1 MYLFFTI
8 LAFMA
13 LCVSGFFPETVRDSD
28 VDLVNLS
35 PYRRDARQLIG
46 SKIKVNYLAAL
57 VANADELKLPIN
69 ENATQTLTRIE
80 LPNTFDQLT
89 DDGTESPYD
98 EAGVMK
104 NHVPDPD
111 GTGAYTMNC
120 MYGNIML
127 QLRELKDIQ
136 ADSADDVNKIWS
148 NTYQSD
154 MVFTTTIGENS
165 KLWAAQD
172 KYPNLEGRS
181 REYDSQQTCWPT
193 HGFHL
198 HTGSGD
204 NANVS
209 FGGRPMRLAGYHMGP
224 LCSASE
230 YFDVAR
236 RECTRCTS
244 GQMPDWFSSIYIRKY
259 DDAQFYDE
267 SCGGMA
273 AKFENTSQRFLGNKG
288 GPYFC
293 RKLIEKIGFADLHG
307 GLDPSSAIDPT
318 IIQCLHQSCAKDID
332 IEFQKIKPV
341 ESWGFKNLHMGNYN
355 PFPPIECKA
364 QVAEAEDRRGVCGRC
379 SLLSPFCESKPFA
392 SGAVDKETCQS
403 ERAGSVPWGL
413 HTINRKDYSY
423 SIPEYNENMALYFL
437 PDELR
442 FEGPDLSKYMGKTRE
457 QMQLEYCFHMNIDQT
472 CLPAAEVKKAPTPIA
487 VLPTKNIFVDEGNL
501 EPPYYEFFLTED
513 CSSDELTN
521 TGNDTYI
528 LESNVEYIFARCG
541 NASTHPF
548 NVHPLGDDPNY
559 IGISNDTLRILRTG
573 ATGKLYEWYCS
584 SHPTIM
590 KGKFVAKQEDH
601 SHRMLYEIQ
610 SQTVTPA
617 AATSTTGDGAS
628 TSTKLASRLLVSNTK
643 VEKNPLKKLKPAR
656 AKLVRP
662 LSTIQSRVLLVD
674 VATETPEGI
683 SELAQRQ
690 GWDLGERINGFEFF
704 IEDASNITACAEAVK
719 EVYPEANGASFDV
732 HSKHCYASVNS
743 TAHNSNNRYVSAY
756 FPTVVI
762 PPAIGFHLPNE
773 WQINHISSPST
784 VSVGYGLQVPDRDN
798 EYSGFVINGSGYVR
812 GYTDTDNINFYTF
825 YRFNLHEDLGTI
837 KSWHYSIE
845 YLDSEDA
852 MVDTPN
858 KNRREIIAIGANNIA
873 QDGKP
878 WASLHV
884 VETSGLGKEK
894 SLCLAGY
901 MSKSIRKIHGIAVLP
916 FTQEDMYLD
925 ISVKKTTLHKV
936 EGGAGFT
943 GGLDEKN
950 RKYDNGMIVASI
962 TDPTG
967 QIRTWVSSYNGVPMD
982 TSPSNPGD
990 VYNSFSIKWSRYA
1003 VHKVQMERDYL
1014 LMAVIDDETNTVYVW
1029 DGDIDEDESFQVI
1042 PGKGIVSD
1050 ADNSRYGTKSES
1062 AIVLPIRDLYWTAD
1076 EKLIVMTDIDV
1087 FMYTRIREDLPYA
1100 LCQNKK
1106 RQQEINA
1113 LVDPGYSWSLSHF
1126 CDLEP
1131 KPCQPGKYQDE
1142 RGKQSCKNCAP
1153 GQFQPGETST
1163 SCIECARGRFQYLE
1177 AETSCEDC
1185 MPGFFSGETGSP
1197 GLGPGEHA
1205 SLMLDYVCEKCP
1217 VGYFSMEKS
1226 ATHCKKCV
1234 SPDHCDIESQI
1245 LPHATCTPG
1254 SDEWEKHTDHVHE
1267 YCCSTEKYSADY
1279 VRTLNMPVD
1288 WRFAPNIYCV
1298 NRRKLKVQ
1306 RAVTDCGDFSKMI
1319 QDAMNRKVEDD
1330 LLDSLSRIDLDD
1342 IDNADSSDLD
1352 TLLVSLDSLVL
1363 AEEEGDD
1370 LVQARADLE
1379 ANYTLEL
1386 IQNIT
1391 SKYIECEIANHD
1403 VLVDNNKF
1411 SQIASNVTGILRSQT
1426 ELPRGVMYETQAFI
1440 NDSFFNLTFEE
1451 AFSADTA
1458 GCFATVEPKTI
1469 YPQVKAC
1476 CGDFADTNP
1485 QLFKEDGTL
1494 SVAPGENL
1502 YCFDVYESE
1511 NVDPKAYD
1519 PLTMTMN
1526 DMIPIN
1532 NEDTEQTGDDEDI
1545 EVDDLGGYLGC
1556 FIRKEN
1562 YTNFHPLIPEIAE
1575 CCPAAMDEVRN
1586 ATWNEWD
1593 FATEVGAASCY
1604 TAANGEC
1611 FIKYSFYNES
1621 KTVKT
1626 PVPAFVQEGL
1636 CQDSGYTS
1644 VPEKLEVFAEQDCPD
1659 EWESTFIKQR
1669 TIFTTALTLNGEC
1682 DEGWVENFGELEYRA
1697 VYAGTCSDI
1706 GFDDVGMTDCYGSEI
1721 WKDYF
1726 DDTKYDELEWTG
1738 LPDANTIPSTCVL
1751 APLIEVTECE
1761 YVSNVSNAAILTR
1774 ECFTSNQKYTANQ
1787 MEELFGYKTN
1797 YAFHTQSC
1805 TEQNPCL
1812 CARETS
1818 CSKLDTICSP
1828 ENPCMCAL
1836 NTTECVYSPELNVT
1850 DCECQDHVEIPSPGT
1865 STFLTTH
1872 DNYTIYELTKTIL
1885 PRDFNLVQGVS
1896 VTTGA
1901 LVVNKDQWENIT
1913 KDDLPL
1919 GIARSIDSWNG
1930 FYDENYLYNVKAYDT
1945 EEVLIDMKGGID
1957 WEATRG
1963 TDEFRY
1969 CRHEFEVISD
1979 EIREMSV
1986 NMFNA
1991 TANETYL
1998 VKENQT
2004 IQVTSLDAIYCS
2016 SFFPIA
2022 RLADTGD
2029 WTCSSV
2035 QECPYWEFWPR
2046 PINAYGFVETDPCL
2060 CDGVKQYGGYCI
2072 PDMSYVL
2079 PKKGD
2084 PFQVAFD
2091 THYSQVPGTEIA
2103 MSQDGSTF
2111 VTTLNDNIQ
2120 AYSIGDPVIGGSV
2133 TQKGSALASSDN
2145 VAIVMSGD
2153 GTTFAKMTLFDN
2165 KLQIFGYSSQWS
2177 LQKEFSVS
2185 AQATNWNYEIIQ
2197 TGTCASN
2204 GMTPIADYY
2213 DCSASAAAFP
2223 SITFAGGGNYGSTI
2237 PNCWRT
2243 DAGQTLR
2250 WNNQATLTANAKPAV
2265 CKKLPE
2271 LAMSKDGKT
2280 IAVTQ
2285 AGSSIQVYH
2294 MSNSVWQ
2301 ERASISTSEAPLYV
2315 DVSDDGSVIAFSTAG
2330 AAFIYEWENS
2340 AWVQRGDS
2348 IVDSNS
2354 QLGKIALSGDSRSI
2368 AIYKSVDKTVEVY
2381 AWKSTYWK
2389 RRGASV
2395 QADATKGLHV
2405 SSDNS
2410 VMVTCA
2416 EHVNLYM
2423 YKRKAWTLMH
2433 SGVFNAESCSLSHDG
2448 SMVGVVGSSK
2458 IKLMTTSLES
2468 DIYATEEIWV
2478 TDLDEY
2484 FKQESYEKYASEC
2497 PIGSIMKA
2505 SAQSNITDIDWWE
2518 DAYDRACMCDGSMCN
2533 GYAAHDLLVGLSE
2546 DIDQD
2551 KLLTMTCASDGC
2563 LYDIIDSDR
2572 WSVTEE
2578 YAKDCSGAVSEVC
2591 GIYSFGRFN
2600 DKMPFQPLYGV
2611 YDEDGDVNTGMFK
2624 CPFQNGMRRND
2635 FRMDST
2641 LDGGIFFRDGD
2652 FDLAPN
2658 GKPQLCACGAKTCH
2672 YNQYC
2677 RVTEDGTGFCGNT
2690 KNELE
2695 TKVLEASVLDACA
2708 VVPEVIFQVELG
2720 NFAAPTDCTCGD
2732 KFCKEG
2738 QYCTSKGCRECVCGE
2753 YEYEHVDFRLSTCHE
2768 ISDCELGEYVSK
2780 IQTRYSDRECAQCE
2794 HDVTYSPFQ
2803 NAYSCEP
2810 CKICTGEVISKC
2822 NIVNNTIFAK
2832 VCPDGQRDRGGTCTD
2847 ICERT
2852 QHEMPDG
2859 SCIDFCDYGTYF
2871 DEDQC
2876 VDCPQGTYTVKR
2888 GQDLARSG
2896 EIEDVCR
2903 PHKVCNFLTH
2913 FYAQSPNASFP
2924 GRCATRY
2931 KGHCGI
2937 RIQGD
2942 EYNDDNC
2949 TQLRVVNN
2957 RDIIRAHA
2965 FTKNISDTDFMPF
2978 DSENTVTNAN
2988 AIRLKTSQYG
2998 CPAQTFVWTGSLW
3011 RGSDRELILQG
3022 DRLYCHIIGGG
3033 NFGSYS
3039 LDANYLEYE
3048 YKVVIPREHGE
3059 LFEDEILDALEL
3071 LETNTLSSK
3080 RATYSTFKTVAR
3092 YISADLKSGFVNGY
3106 LDVELRL
3113 RTRVFAHLDA
3123 RTVNKFN
3130 FVTPFSLDSVDSDI
3144 EQVFLSKESDID
3156 FTQSPFEC
3164 ESIEDGIY
3172 LCVR

>member
-1 MYLFFTI
+1 MYFFFTV

-13 LCVSGFFPETVRDSD
+13 LSVSGFFPEMVRDSD
-28 VDLVNLS
+28 VDLVNLA

-46 SKIKVNYLAAL
+46 SKIKVNYLSSL
-57 VANADELKLPIN
+57 VANPNQLKLPIN
-69 ENATQTLTRIE
+69 DNATALLTQIE
-80 LPNTFDQLT
+80 LQPGEN
-89 DDGTESPYD
+89 PYD
-98 EAGVMK
+98 ESGIMK
-104 NHVPDPD
+104 NAEPDPD
-111 GTGAYTMNC
+111 GTDALTMNC
-120 MYGNIML
+120 MYGNIL
-127 QLRELKDIQ
+127 IQLRELKDIQ
-136 ADSADDVNKIWS
+136 SDYGEGVDKIWS

-154 MVFTTTIGENS
+154 MILTTTIGENS

-172 KYPNLEGRS
+172 KYPDLEDKS
-181 REYDSQQTCWPT
+181 RVYASQQTCWPT

-198 HTGSGD
+198 HTGGGD
-204 NANVS
+204 NVEVS
-209 FGGRPMRLAGYHMGP
+209 YGQTSMRLAGYHLGP
-224 LCSASE
+224 LCTSAE

-236 RECTRCTS
+236 RECARCTS

-273 AKFENTSQRFLGNKG
+273 SKFENVSQRFLGNKD

-293 RKLIEKIGFADLHG
+293 RKLIEGIGFADLHG
-307 GLDPSSAIDPT
+307 GLDPQSALDPAV
-318 IIQCLHQSCAKDID
+318 IQCLHQSCAKDID
-332 IEFQKIKPV
+332 IEFQKIQPV
-341 ESWGFKNLHMGNYN
+341 EAWGFKNLHMGNYN

-364 QVAEAEDRRGVCGRC
+364 SVAQAEDRRGECGRC
-379 SLLSPFCESKPFA
+379 SILSPFCESKPIA
-392 SGAVDKETCQS
+392 SGTSDKPSCQS
-403 ERAGSVPWGL
+403 QRDGSVPWGL
-413 HTINRKDYSY
+413 HTINRKDYMY
-423 SIPEYNENMALYFL
+423 SIPEYNENMALHIM

-472 CLPAAEVKKAPTPIA
+472 CLPAGSVKKAPTPLA

-501 EPPYYEFFLTED
+501 EPPYYHFFLNED

-521 TGNDTYI
+521 TGNDTYV
-528 LESNVEYIFARCG
+528 LESNVEYVFARCG

-559 IGISNDTLRILRTG
+559 IGISNDTLRIQRTG

-590 KGKFVAKQEDH
+590 KGKFVAKQEGH
-601 SHRMLYEIQ
+601 SHRRLYEIQ
-610 SQTVTPA
+610 SQTVTPT
-617 AATSTTGDGAS
+617 AATSTTSDGAS
-628 TSTKLASRLLVSNTK
+628 TSTKLASRLLVQ
-643 VEKNPLKKLKPAR
+643 EKNPLKRLKPAR
-656 AKLVRP
+656 AKLVMP
-662 LSTIQSRVLLVD
+662 LSSVRSRVLLVD
-674 VATETPEGI
+674 DTQRGPDEI
-683 SELAQRQ
+683 SELAQKQ
-690 GWDLGERINGFEFF
+690 GWDLGERINGFEYF
-704 IEDASNITACAEAVK
+704 IEDAMNITACAEAIK
-719 EVYPEANGASFDV
+719 DAYPEANGASFDV
-732 HSKHCYASVNS
+732 HSKHCFASVNS
-743 TAHNSNNRYVSAY
+743 TSHNSNKRYVSKHFA
-756 FPTVVI
+756 PVVI
-762 PPAIGFHLPNE
+762 PPAIGFHLPKE

-784 VSVGYGLQVPDRDN
+784 VSVGFGLEVPDKQG

-812 GYTDTDNINFYTF
+812 GFTNIDDVNFYRL

-845 YLDSEDA
+845 YLDSEEA
-852 MVDTPN
+852 MVEAPKKT
-858 KNRREIIAIGANNIA
+858 RREIIAIGANNIA
-873 QDGKP
+873 QDGKS

-884 VETSGLGKEK
+884 IETSGIGKEK
-894 SLCLAGY
+894 SLCLAGFL
-901 MSKSIRKIHGIAVLP
+901 SKSIREIHGIAVLP
-916 FTQEDMYLD
+916 FTQNDIYLD
-925 ISVKKTTLHKV
+925 PTLNKTTLHKV

-943 GGLDEKN
+943 GSLDEKN

-967 QIRTWVSSYNGVPMD
+967 RIKTWVSSYNGVPMD
-982 TSPSNPGD
+982 TGPSNPGD
-990 VYNSFSIKWSRYA
+990 VYNPFSIKWNRYA

-1050 ADNSRYGTKSES
+1050 ADNSRYGAKPES

-1076 EKLIVMTDIDV
+1076 EKLIVLTDIDV
-1087 FMYTRIREDLPYA
+1087 FMYTRIREDLPFA

-1113 LVDPGYSWSLSHF
+1113 LIDPGYSWSLSHF
-1126 CDLEP
+1126 CEIEP
-1131 KPCQPGKYQDE
+1131 EPCQPGKYQDE
-1142 RGKQSCKNCAP
+1142 RGKQSCKNCAL

-1163 SCIECARGRFQYLE
+1163 SCIECARGRFQYVE
-1177 AETSCEDC
+1177 GETSCENC

-1205 SLMLDYVCEKCP
+1205 SIMLDYVCEKCP
-1217 VGYFSMEKS
+1217 IGYFSMEKS

-1245 LPHATCTPG
+1245 FPHAQCTPD
-1254 SDEWEKHTDHVHE
+1254 SDEWEKHTDHIHE
-1267 YCCSTEKYSADY
+1267 YCCSTEKYSAQY
-1279 VRTLNMPVD
+1279 ITTLNMPID
-1288 WRFAPNIYCV
+1288 WRLQPNIYCV
-1298 NRRKLKVQ
+1298 NRRKIKVQ
-1306 RAVTDCGDFSKMI
+1306 SPVTDCGDFSKMI
-1319 QDAMNRKVEDD
+1319 KDAMKRQVEDD
-1330 LLDSLSRIDLDD
+1330 LLDSLGRLDLDD
-1342 IDNADSSDLD
+1342 IENADSSDLD
-1352 TLLVSLDSLVL
+1352 ILLVSLDSLV
-1363 AEEEGDD
+1363 AKEEEGEDP
-1370 LVQARADLE
+1370 VQARADIE
-1379 ANYTLEL
+1379 SNYTLAL

-1391 SKYIECEIANHD
+1391 STYIECQMANQD
-1403 VLVDNNKF
+1403 VITDNFEFTK
-1411 SQIASNVTGILRSQT
+1411 IASNITDILRSQT
-1426 ELPRGVMYETQAFI
+1426 ELPRGVMFETEAFI
-1440 NDSFFNLTFEE
+1440 NNSFFNQTFEE

-1458 GCFATVEPKTI
+1458 DCFATVEPKTI
-1469 YPQVKAC
+1469 YPQLKAC
-1476 CGDFADTNP
+1476 CDDFADTNP
-1485 QLFKEDGTL
+1485 QLFKEDGSL
-1494 SVAPGENL
+1494 NVAPGENL
-1502 YCFDVYESE
+1502 YCFDVYEAE
-1511 NVDPKAYD
+1511 NVDPIAYD
-1519 PLTMTMN
+1519 PITMTMN
-1526 DMIPIN
+1526 DIILENNEDIPESD
-1532 NEDTEQTGDDEDI
+1532 EDTEQNI
-1545 EVDDLGGYLGC
+1545 GGFLGC

-1586 ATWNEWD
+1586 STWNVWD
-1593 FATEVGAASCY
+1593 FSTEDGAASCY
-1604 TAANGEC
+1604 TATNGDC
-1611 FIKYSFYNES
+1611 YIHYSFYNES
-1621 KTVKT
+1621 KTEQT
-1626 PVPAFVQEGL
+1626 PVPAFIQEGL
-1636 CQDSGYTS
+1636 CQDVGYTYI
-1644 VPEKLEVFAEQDCPD
+1644 PETVEVVAERECPD
-1659 EWESTFIKQR
+1659 EWKSTFINQR
-1669 TIFTTALTLNGEC
+1669 TIFTTALTQDGEC
-1682 DEGWVENFGELEYRA
+1682 DEGWTENFGELEYRA
-1697 VYAGTCSDI
+1697 LYTGTCSDI
-1706 GFDDVGMTDCYGSEI
+1706 GFDVIEMRDCYGSEI

-1726 DDTKYDELEWTG
+1726 DNTKYDQLEWEG
-1738 LPDANTIPSTCVL
+1738 IPDARAIPSTCVL
-1751 APLIEVTECE
+1751 APLVEVTECE
-1761 YVSNVSNAAILTR
+1761 DEPNGGQ
-1774 ECFTSNQKYTANQ
+1774 ECFTSNKRYTAEQ
-1787 MEELFGYKTN
+1787 IEKLFEYLVNGT
-1797 YAFHTQSC
+1797 HTQLC
-1805 TEQNPCL
+1805 TEEHPCL
-1812 CARETS
+1812 CARETT
-1818 CSKLDTICSP
+1818 CSKLDTICSA
-1828 ENPCMCAL
+1828 ENPCMCTL
-1836 NTTECVYSPELNVT
+1836 NTTECVYAPEINVT
-1850 DCECQDHVEIPSPGT
+1850 ECECLDHIETPSPGK
-1865 STFLTTH
+1865 STFLTSH
-1872 DNYTIYELTKTIL
+1872 DNYTEYELTKTIL
-1885 PRDFNLVQGVS
+1885 PREFNLVQGVS
-1896 VTTGA
+1896 VDTGA
-1901 LVVNKDQWENIT
+1901 LIVNKDQWENIT

-1919 GIARSIDSWNG
+1919 GISRSADSWNG
-1930 FYDENYLYNVKAYDT
+1930 YYDENYLYNVKAYET

-1969 CRHEFEVISD
+1969 CRHQFEVIND
-1979 EIREMSV
+1979 KVIEMSV

-1998 VKENQT
+1998 VKQNQT
-2004 IQVTSLDAIYCS
+2004 VKVTSLDAIYCS

-2022 RLADTGD
+2022 RLTDTGD

-2091 THYSQVPGTEIA
+2091 THYSQVPGTKIA

-2133 TQKGSALASSDN
+2133 AQKGSALASSDN
-2145 VAIVMSGD
+2145 VAIVMSDD

-2177 LQKEFSVS
+2177 LQKEFVVS
-2185 AQATNWNYEIIQ
+2185 AQATNWNYEIVL

-2204 GMTPIADYY
+2204 GAVEPISQAD
-2213 DCSASAAAFP
+2213 CEAAT
-2223 SITFAGGGNYGSTI
+2223 IELGLGDGGGSYGELGYAGSWTGDPRPRCTYYHTYDQKVRYI
-2237 PNCWRT
+2237 TT
-2243 DAGQTLR
+2243 DDKVTGASSSY
-2250 WNNQATLTANAKPAV
+2250 QAI

-2285 AGSSIQVYH
+2285 SKSSIQVYH
-2294 MSNSVWQ
+2294 MSNSGWQ
-2301 ERASISTSEAPLYV
+2301 ERASITTSGVPLYV
-2315 DVSDDGSVIAFSTAG
+2315 DVSDDGSMIAISTAG
-2330 AAFIYEWENS
+2330 AAYIYEWENS
-2340 AWVQRGDS
+2340 AWTQRGDA

-2354 QLGKIALSGDSRSI
+2354 QIDKIALSGDGLSI
-2368 AIYKSVDKTVEVY
+2368 AISKSVDKTVEVY

-2416 EHVNLYM
+2416 EHVNLYR

-2433 SGVFNAESCSLSHDG
+2433 SSVFNAESCSLSHDG
-2448 SMVGVVGSSK
+2448 SMVGVVAGSSSQ
-2458 IKLMTTSLES
+2458 IKLMTTSLET
-2468 DIYATEEIWV
+2468 DVYDTEEIWV
-2478 TDLDEY
+2478 TDLDAY
-2484 FKQESYEKYASEC
+2484 FKQPSYEKYAGEC

-2505 SAQSNITDIDWWE
+2505 SAMSNITDIEWWE
-2518 DAYDRACMCDGSMCN
+2518 DAYDRACMCEGSMCN

-2546 DIDQD
+2546 DIDQE

-2563 LYDIIDSDR
+2563 LYDIIDSER

-2600 DKMPFQPLYGV
+2600 DKMPYQPLYGV

-2635 FRMDST
+2635 FRLDST

-2658 GKPQLCACGAKTCH
+2658 GKPLLCACGAESCH

-2695 TKVLEASVLDACA
+2695 TKILEASVLLACK
-2708 VVPEVIFQVELG
+2708 VVPEDIFQVELG
-2720 NFAAPTDCTCGD
+2720 NFEAPTDCTCGD

-2738 QYCTSKGCRECVCGE
+2738 QYCTSNGCRECVCGE
-2753 YEYEHVDFRLSTCHE
+2753 YEYEHVDWGLSTCHK
-2768 ISDCELGEYVSK
+2768 ISECELGEYVSK

-2794 HDVTYSPFQ
+2794 HGVTYSPFQ

-2810 CKICTGEVISKC
+2810 CKICPGEIISLC
-2822 NIVNNTIFAK
+2822 NIVNNTVCAK
-2832 VCPDGQRDRGGTCTD
+2832 VCPDGQRDRGGTCMD

-2859 SCIDFCDYGTYF
+2859 SCIEFCDYGTYF

-2876 VDCPQGTYTVKR
+2876 VDCPQGTYTAKR
-2888 GQDLARSG
+2888 GKDLARSG

-2913 FYAQSPNASFP
+2913 FYAESPNASFP

-2931 KGHCGI
+2931 QGHCAI
-2937 RIQGD
+2937 RIRGD

-2949 TQLRVVNN
+2949 TQLRQVNN

-2965 FTKNISDTDFMPF
+2965 FTKNISNTDFMPF

-3022 DRLYCHIIGGG
+3022 DKLYCHAIGGG

-3039 LDANYLEYE
+3039 LSANFLEYE

-3059 LFEDEILDALEL
+3059 LFEEEIVEALEL
-3071 LETNTLSSK
+3071 LETNTLSSR
-3080 RATYSTFKTVAR
+3080 RASFSAFKTVAR
-3092 YISADLKSGFVNGY
+3092 YISADLKSEFVNGY
-3106 LDVELRL
+3106 LDVELKL
-3113 RTRVFAHLDA
+3113 KTRIFAHLDQ
-3123 RTVNKFN
+3123 RTVDKFN

-3144 EQVFLSKESDID
+3144 EQVFLSTDIQ
-3156 FTQSPFEC
+3156 FTQSPFQC
-3164 ESIEDGIY
+3164 DSMQDGIY
-3172 LCVR
+3172 LCVIL